1 MSEVTQILS
10 EIQKGNRISTN
21 QLLPLVY
28 DELKRLAS
36 RKMAMENPGNTLET
50 TALVHEAYTRLVGH
64 DDVPC
69 WESRSHFFS
78 AAAEAMRRIL
88 VERARSKQRLKRGGQ
103 WHREDLE
110 SIELEMPVPDVD
122 ILALN
127 EALDELAR
135 EQPEKA
141 ELVKLRFFAGLTIEE
156 VAQAMGI
163 STATAGRMWR
173 YARTWLAEKLA
184 DDDSA
189 KVEE

>member
-36 RKMAMENPGNTLET
+36 RKMAMKNPGNTLQT

-110 SIELEMPVPDVD
+110 SIELEMPVPNID

-156 VAQAMGI
+156 IAQAMGI

-184 DDDSA
+184 DDDRA
-189 KVEE
+189 EVVE

>member
-36 RKMAMENPGNTLET
+36 RKMAMKNPGNTLQT

-110 SIELEMPVPDVD
+110 SIELEMPVPNVD

-127 EALDELAR
+127 EALDELVR

-156 VAQAMGI
+156 IAQAMGI

>member
-36 RKMAMENPGNTLET
+36 RKMAMENPGNTLQT

-110 SIELEMPVPDVD
+110 SIELEMPVPNVD

-156 VAQAMGI
+156 IAQAMGI

>member
-36 RKMAMENPGNTLET
+36 RKMAKENPGNTLQT

-110 SIELEMPVPDVD
+110 SIELEMPVPNID

-156 VAQAMGI
+156 IAQAMGI

-184 DDDSA
+184 DDDRA
-189 KVEE
+189 EVVE